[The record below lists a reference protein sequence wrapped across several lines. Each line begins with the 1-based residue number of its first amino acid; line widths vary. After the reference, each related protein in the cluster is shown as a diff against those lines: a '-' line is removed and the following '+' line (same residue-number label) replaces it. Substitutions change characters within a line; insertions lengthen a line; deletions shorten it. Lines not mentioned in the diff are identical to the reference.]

1 MNREGRNNRA
11 DGSADRV
18 GQDLYSGPS
27 KRRTTGQRTGV
38 EDNPSAPDA
47 MNGYLNQADVNEAHV
62 TPLAFTHDLGKFVAV
77 GSGWAAKQRAIL
89 REMDRARQ
97 QR

>member
-1 MNREGRNNRA
+1 
-11 DGSADRV
+11 
-18 GQDLYSGPS
+18 
-27 KRRTTGQRTGV
+27 
-38 EDNPSAPDA
+38 